1 MSDVDTPHEDA
12 HPAATR
18 AGIVTVVG
26 RPNAGKST
34 LLNRI
39 VGEKLAIT
47 SEKPQ
52 STRDRVVGIR
62 TDGGVQ
68 MVFFDTPGL
77 LEPRYA
83 LHEAMRAT
91 ALEALRDADVVVY
104 LADAQQGIP
113 VPIAEAAGLSSPPRA
128 PTVLA
133 LNKIDLLDAE
143 AIAALRAAVPDAE
156 LVSAATGAG
165 VDQLVRQLGGRLPAG
180 PFLYPEDEISTQ
192 SMRFFVAELI
202 RETALEQLGDE
213 VPYSLACEIDEYREA
228 ASPVYIRAVL
238 YVERE
243 SQKGIVIGARGA
255 RLREIGRVARGK
267 VEALVGG
274 AVYLDLW
281 VKVLP
286 NWRRDPR
293 ALRRFGYNL
302 QRGTTP

>member
-1 MSDVDTPHEDA
+1 M
-12 HPAATR
+12 
-18 AGIVTVVG
+18 VG

-34 LLNRI
+34 LLNRL

-62 TDGGVQ
+62 TDNGVQ

-77 LEPRYA
+77 LAPRYA

-91 ALEALRDADVVVY
+91 ALEALRDADVVIYV
-104 LADAQQGIP
+104 ADAQLGLP
-113 VPIAEAAGLSSPPRA
+113 VPLAEAAGINAPPAA
-128 PTVLA
+128 PTLLA
-133 LNKIDLLDAE
+133 LNKMDVLSA
-143 AIAALRAAVPDAE
+143 AAVEELRVAAPDAH
-156 LVSAATGAG
+156 LISASTGSG
-165 VDQLVRQLGGRLPAG
+165 VDRLLAAVADQLPIG

-202 RETALEQLGDE
+202 RETALEQLGEE
-213 VPYSLACEIDEYREA
+213 VPYSIACEIEEYREA

-238 YVERE
+238 YVERD

-267 VEALVGG
+267 VETLIGST
-274 AVYLDLW
+274 VYLDLW
-281 VKVLP
+281 VKVLA
-286 NWRRDPR
+286 NWRKDPR

-302 QRGTTP
+302 QKGTAS